1 MRRKLLITL
10 PCLLLLVI
18 IGGGL
23 VHRQLVINQLETG
36 LQAWIAERR
45 AKGWQVQIGSITR
58 GGLSLSP
65 FLTIHDVDIK
75 GGSPLIPGGVAWHA
89 SGVILKVDL
98 FDPWR
103 LLIHPLGLQALRLPD
118 GSALSVFADTLE
130 VGITAASSDGVI
142 VDLDATG
149 VRAELPDAGGV
160 TTSIDL
166 VDARIAW
173 LPTAEPGDR
182 VATFALSCKGLK
194 LPAGIRWPLGPLVEV
209 ITAEGTMTGP
219 VPDAPGPRAAA
230 LAWRDSGG
238 SLEVAIQSLIWG
250 PLNATGSATLALDEE
265 LQPMGAGTAH
275 LIGYQGTLDAL
286 GGNGVLTHSAVK
298 AAKALLS
305 LMAGVPSGRE
315 QQAVDVPLTL
325 QFRTLSMRQIPLAL
339 LPEMEW
345 PGE

>member
-1 MRRKLLITL
+1 MRRKLLITGL
-10 PCLLLLVI
+10 CLLLLV

-36 LQAWIAERR
+36 LHAWIAERR
-45 AKGWQVQIGSITR
+45 AKGWQVQIGSVTR

-65 FLTIHDVDIK
+65 FLTVHDVDIK
-75 GGSPLIPGGVAWHA
+75 GGAPLIPGGVAWHA

-103 LLIHPLGLQALRLPD
+103 LTVQPLGLQALRLPD

-130 VGITAASSDGVI
+130 VGIAAASPDGVI
-142 VDLDATG
+142 VEIDAGG
-149 VRAELPDAGGV
+149 VRAEIPDAGAV
-160 TTSIDL
+160 TTAIDQME
-166 VDARIAW
+166 ARIAW
-173 LPTAEPGDR
+173 LPTAAPGDR
-182 VATFALSCKGLK
+182 VATFSLSCKGLK
-194 LPAGIRWPLGPLVEV
+194 LPAGTRWPLGPLVEV

-219 VPDAPGPRAAA
+219 VPDSPGPRAAA
-230 LAWRDSGG
+230 VAWRDGGG
-238 SLEVAIQSLIWG
+238 SLEVAVQSLIWG

>member
-1 MRRKLLITL
+1 MRRKLPIAVLG
-10 PCLLLLVI
+10 LLLLV

-23 VHRQLVINQLETG
+23 VHWHLVISQLETG
-36 LQAWIAERR
+36 LHAWIADRR
-45 AKGWQVQIGSITR
+45 AKGWQVRIGSVSR
-58 GGLSLSP
+58 GGVSLSP
-65 FLTIHDVDIK
+65 SLTVHDVAIT
-75 GGSPLIPGGVAWHA
+75 GGSPMIPGGVSWHA
-89 SGVILKVDL
+89 SGVVLKVDL

-103 LLIHPLGLQALRLPD
+103 LMIEPRGLQALRLPD
-118 GSALSVFADTLE
+118 GSAVSVFADSLQ
-130 VGITAASSDGVI
+130 VGIAAASPDGMI
-142 VDLDATG
+142 VDI
-149 VRAELPDAGGV
+149 DAGGV
-160 TTSIDL
+160 RAGIPDVTASIDQME
-166 VDARIAW
+166 ARIAW
-173 LPTAEPGDR
+173 LPTAEAGDR
-182 VATFALSCKGLK
+182 VATFALSCKGLQ

-209 ITAEGTMTGP
+209 VAAEGTITGP
-219 VPDAPGPRAAA
+219 LPDAPGPRAAA
-230 LAWRDSGG
+230 VAWRDGGG
-238 SLEVAIQSLIWG
+238 SLEVAVQSLVWG

-275 LIGYQGTLDAL
+275 LIGYQGTFDAL
-286 GGNGVLTHSAVK
+286 GSNGVLTHSAVK